1 MNTDNWEKITKT
13 QYDAYNRVRDG
24 GRFNMVMEATQARM
38 SAGLDEV
45 SYWTIISHYRELM
58 EKFDN
63 K

>member
-1 MNTDNWEKITKT
+1 MKTDNWEKITKA

-38 SAGLDEV
+38 SAGLDED

>member
-1 MNTDNWEKITKT
+1 MKTDNWEKITKA

-24 GRFNMVMEATQARM
+24 GCFNMVMEATQARM
-38 SAGLDEV
+38 SAGLDED